1 MRRTLIATLL
11 ALSITGASHGAL
23 AASANA
29 PLLDAARK
37 AEPAVIETL
46 KNMVMIESGSSDAAG
61 LARMADYTEGRLK
74 ASAWRPSASGARPVR
89 AVSSSAA

>member
-1 MRRTLIATLL
+1 MRRTLIPTLVAL
-11 ALSITGASHGAL
+11 AITAASHGAG
-23 AASANA
+23 AAGVDT

-61 LARMADYTEGRLK
+61 LARMADYTEGRL
-74 ASAWRPSASGARPVR
+74 
-89 AVSSSAA
+89 